1 MTTTAIPSQSTN
13 GHGVGQATAPAP
25 AEVPTSVSASP
36 ALLGFPAFA
45 ISALS
50 LALFLTGF
58 NQTTIPSTLA
68 APLPIMILSGGLL
81 LVAAAWSIR
90 RNEGVMASIFGLFGT
105 FWLSFSGLV
114 LGLLNDWFGKL
125 PEPAQRGAQANF
137 LLIWFVTMVVLTLA
151 TLRLQ
156 KVYTILFVLIDF
168 SLITLFSAVS
178 IARPGAGGDPFIL
191 HPGVAALFIMPIVGM
206 YLFASAVNSALG
218 GKPFPM
224 GKPLVKR

>member
-1 MTTTAIPSQSTN
+1 MTTTAIPSQTTN
-13 GHGVGQATAPAP
+13 GHAVETAPAP
-25 AEVPTSVSASP
+25 APAKVPSSFSASP

-45 ISALS
+45 IAALS

-68 APLPIMILSGGLL
+68 APLPIMILASGLL
-81 LVAAAWSIR
+81 FAATAWAIR
-90 RNEGVMASIFGLFGT
+90 RDEGVMASIFGLFGT
-105 FWLSFSGLV
+105 FWLSFSMLV
-114 LGLLNDWFGKL
+114 LGLLNNWFGKL

-137 LLIWFVTMVVLTLA
+137 LLIWFITMVVMTFA

-156 KVYTILFVLIDF
+156 KVYTLLFVLIDF
-168 SLITLFSAVS
+168 SLITLFAAVS

-191 HPGVAALFIMPIVGM
+191 HPGVVALFVMPVVGM

-224 GKPLVKR
+224 GKPFKR